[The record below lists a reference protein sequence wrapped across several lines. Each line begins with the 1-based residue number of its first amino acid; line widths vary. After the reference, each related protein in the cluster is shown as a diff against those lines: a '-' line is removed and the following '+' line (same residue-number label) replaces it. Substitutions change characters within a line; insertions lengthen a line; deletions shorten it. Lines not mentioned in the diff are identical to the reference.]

1 VTHVGCCV
9 LLLSTA
15 LSYCR
20 QDYVCRGFWQVV
32 RTYVLLWYKKKKGVN
47 VGHPRHKNVVWG
59 SILCR
64 LDWAVLAKSADIWLS
79 GRHVADMSATLPLPA
94 KLVLRVLLLVLL
106 LVLVLILTPTPPQ
119 PPPLPTLCGLLLCV
133 IRPYDYQQGE

>member
-1 VTHVGCCV
+1 M
-9 LLLSTA
+9 
-15 LSYCR
+15 
-20 QDYVCRGFWQVV
+20 

-64 LDWAVLAKSADIWLS
+64 LDWAVLAKSAIWLS

-106 LVLVLILTPTPPQ
+106 LVLVLILHQHLLNHLLFQLFVVYCYVLSVPMITNKENDDIV
-119 PPPLPTLCGLLLCV
+119 CGAARGVVLVCKGH
-133 IRPYDYQQGE
+133 RQGREM